1 MMNIRIVY
9 YAVLFFS
16 AVLLTS
22 CAIRPTGQ
30 STHKWALPCSDDEDC
45 CTKSEP
51 RDKKL
56 RCIKIQPSEEEVCCI
71 EGVKNFGKVSK
82 DLWRGA
88 QPTEDGFRNLFKE
101 GRVKTVI
108 NLRADHDD
116 YNVISK
122 LADVI
127 SKPEEEPPQYIRI
140 PMHAWKPDE
149 AELALLMKVIDKLL
163 KDPKRLPVFIHC
175 QAGSDRTGYSI
186 ATYRMVIEGWP
197 PHDAIQE
204 MFDYG
209 FHAYWFQNPTFLENL
224 DLTKFNKRMSLTP
237 W

>member
-1 MMNIRIVY
+1 MNMRMMH

-16 AVLLTS
+16 AILLTS
-22 CAIRPTGQ
+22 CAIRPTEQ
-30 STHKWALPCSDDEDC
+30 PIRWAQPCDD
-45 CTKSEP
+45 
-51 RDKKL
+51 
-56 RCIKIQPSEEEVCCI
+56 CIG
-71 EGVKNFGKVSK
+71 GVKNFGKVSK

-88 QPTEDGFRNLFKE
+88 QPTEHGFQNLKE
-101 GRVKTVI
+101 AGVKTVI
-108 NLRADHDD
+108 SLRADHDD
-116 YNVISK
+116 YDAISK
-122 LADVI
+122 LVDII

-149 AELALLMKVIDKLL
+149 AELVLFMKVIDRVL

-175 QAGSDRTGYSI
+175 QAGSDRSGYSI
-186 ATYRMVIEGWP
+186 ATYRIVNEGWP

-209 FHAYWFQNPTFLENL
+209 FHTYWSCNPKVLGNL
-224 DLTKFNKRMSLTP
+224 DVTEFKKRMSLAP